1 MRVRGQ
7 QSIQE
12 KIIGGGGLSDLQV
25 FGSSDLLVS
34 SFSGP
39 LFSLFSDLLVFWSL
53 SSSPG
58 LQVFQVFWLSGL
70 QVFWSLGLLVL
81 VLWSSGLLVFRST
94 RPVSGTVPTSDLL
107 HTFTLPPDPL

>member
-1 MRVRGQ
+1 MNKLEEEIVG
-7 QSIQE
+7 E

-34 SFSGP
+34 SSSGP

-58 LQVFQVFWLSGL
+58 LQVSR
-70 QVFWSLGLLVL
+70 
-81 VLWSSGLLVFRST
+81 SSSYLVFRS
-94 RPVSGTVPTSDLL
+94 SGP
-107 HTFTLPPDPL
+107 